1 MESDNIQ
8 KVSHTSQRK
17 LSTRHDQ
24 KQQAN
29 TKHISRAPNH
39 EDEVYILCLDSE
51 SAQPIMVDLN
61 IEEKKLSMDV
71 DTGVAF
77 SLISDQTRR
86 AMFSN
91 LKLQESKIRLKTS
104 TDQHIKVVGTTTH
117 SCLIRGA
124 KVLAGPTCCRGRR
137 SGTARKELVALH
149 PARVEIHLIQ

>member
-8 KVSHTSQRK
+8 KVSHTSQRR
-17 LSTRHDQ
+17 LSTPHDQ

-39 EDEVYILCLDSE
+39 EDEVYILCLYSE

-91 LKLQESKIRLKTS
+91 LKLRESKIQLKTY
-104 TDQHIKVVGTTTH
+104 TDQHIKVVGQLH
-117 SCLIRGA
+117 IHVSYEGQRYSLVLLVVKGDGPALLGRNWLRYIRLEW
-124 KVLAGPTCCRGRR
+124 KY
-137 SGTARKELVALH
+137 
-149 PARVEIHLIQ
+149 I